1 MMARDQRFVD
11 EVIAKYVGLPFV
23 HNGRDP
29 KSGVDCL
36 GLIHCLYKDLGIDF
50 PADDGAYIEEDW
62 YVTDP
67 NRYLRNLL
75 QLGVAVEK
83 SELQKLDLVYF
94 YIKGTVRH
102 AGIMT
107 SETTFIHTLQ
117 NRYSRITRLARYWD
131 YAFAGARRLI

>member
-1 MMARDQRFVD
+1 MLKNDASVD
-11 EVIAKYVGLPFV
+11 AIIAKYVGLPFA
-23 HNGRDP
+23 HNGRNLET
-29 KSGVDCL
+29 GVDCL

-50 PADDGAYIEEDW
+50 PADDGVHIEEDW

-131 YAFAGARRLI
+131 YAFAGARRMI